1 MKITG
6 RQRAYLSK
14 KAHELHPYVMVG
26 GDGVTPAIIKAIE
39 EALESHELIKVKFQ
53 DHKATRRELAPE
65 IAEKTDSLLVK
76 IIGNIAVLFRSAR
89 DPEKRN
95 IVLP

>member
-14 KAHELHPYVMVG
+14 KAHDLHPYVMVG
-26 GDGVTPAIIKAIE
+26 GDGLTSAVIKAVE

-53 DHKATRRELAPE
+53 DHKSARRELAPE
-65 IAEKTDSLLVK
+65 MAVKTDALLVK
-76 IIGNIAVLFRSAR
+76 IIGNVAVLFRTAR
-89 DPEKRN
+89 DPEKRT
-95 IVLP
+95 ISLP